1 MESKAAPKQVIV
13 MRRDL
18 KMPRGKI
25 AAQAAHASM
34 AGLLNHVTFRLEE
47 DTMEGW
53 ALSMPKN
60 GAMSQWLRG
69 AFTKVCVCVESEA
82 ELEAVYKQAQLAG
95 LNVSKIV
102 DNGLTVFDN
111 VPTWTCIG
119 VGPDFPERIDPITGH
134 LKLYN

>member
-1 MESKAAPKQVIV
+1 MEQKPKQIIV

-25 AAQAAHASM
+25 AAQASHASM
-34 AGLLNHVTFRLEE
+34 ACLLNFIQFRVEE

-53 ALSMPKN
+53 AFAFPKN
-60 GAMSQWLRG
+60 GAISQWLQG
-69 AFTKVCVCVESEA
+69 EFTKICVCVDSEA
-82 ELEAVYKQAQLAG
+82 ELEAVYTAAVDAG

-102 DNGLTVFDN
+102 DNGHTVFN
-111 VPTWTCIG
+111 GEKTWTCIG
-119 VGPDFPERIDPITGH
+119 IGPDFPSRLDKVTGH